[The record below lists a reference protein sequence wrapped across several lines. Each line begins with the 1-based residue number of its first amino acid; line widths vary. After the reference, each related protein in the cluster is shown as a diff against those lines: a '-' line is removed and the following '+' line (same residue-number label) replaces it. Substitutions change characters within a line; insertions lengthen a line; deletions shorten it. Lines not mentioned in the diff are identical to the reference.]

1 MSQLS
6 DLILKQVASAASGS
20 NLGNNVLNGLSDAIV
35 NSLKQTA
42 KSTGG
47 IEQLMALFTGKTSAA
62 NSSVTALASQ
72 IFTTQFANK
81 LGLSSSATSSAT
93 SLLPTIIASLVSAVM
108 SKKAG
113 GLDLSSILSSL
124 GAASSNST
132 ASKLGYIAGALVKL
146 FKKK

>member
-6 DLILKQVASAASGS
+6 DLILKQVASAAAGS
-20 NLGNNVLNGLSDAIV
+20 NLGNNVLNGLSDSIV

-42 KSTGG
+42 TSKGG
-47 IEQLMALFTGKTSAA
+47 VEQLMALFTGKTSAA

-72 IFTTQFANK
+72 IFTSQFASK
-81 LGLSSSATSSAT
+81 LGLSSSASSSAT
-93 SLLPTIIASLVSAVM
+93 SLIPTIIGGLVSAVL

-113 GLDLSSILSSL
+113 GLDLTSILSSL

-132 ASKLGYIAGALVKL
+132 VGKLGYIAGTLGKL